1 METTSYTGDTRVP
14 TSHHRSPMTPS
25 TQPQN
30 GTAPRHVRVGILGAG
45 FGGLGAA
52 IRLKQ
57 RGDDD
62 FLVFER
68 AADVGG
74 TWWANTY
81 PGCQCDIPSHLY
93 SFSFAP
99 NPDWTRTY
107 PKQPELRDYLRRT
120 AEQHGVYERV
130 RLSTE
135 VTDARWDADANR
147 WQLTTTDGPY
157 PADVVVAAPGPLSE
171 PSIPELPGIED
182 FEGTI
187 FHTATW
193 NHDHDLRGRRVA
205 VVGTGASAIQVV
217 PEIAEVAERLDVIQ
231 RTPPWG
237 VPHRDRPIPRAE
249 RALYGAFP
257 PLQRLVRAGVYFSR
271 ELLVPGLAYR
281 PQMLKLVEKVARKHI
296 ADQVADP
303 DLRAKVTPDY
313 TIGCKRILPSN
324 KWYPALGRD
333 DVELVTDGIAEIRPN
348 GYVTTDG
355 TLHEVDTIIFA
366 TGFYV
371 TDIPLANIVT
381 GADGR
386 RLSEVWH
393 RSPQAYRGTAMAG
406 FPNLFLL
413 VGPNVGLGHNS
424 IVFMIEAQLNYVLG
438 ALDAMRERGAER
450 VEVRPEAL
458 EAYNDHL
465 QARMGAT
472 VWNSGGCSSWYID
485 ANGKN
490 TTIWPDFT
498 FRFWRQTREFD
509 AAAYELAAAT
519 AREPEPALAS

>member
-1 METTSYTGDTRVP
+1 MTP
-14 TSHHRSPMTPS
+14 TSTHV
-25 TQPQN
+25 N
-30 GTAPRHVRVGILGAG
+30 GTQPRHVRVGILGAG
-45 FGGLGAA
+45 FGGLGTA

-57 RGDDD
+57 RGEDD

-81 PGCQCDIPSHLY
+81 PGCQCDVPSHLY

-107 PKQPELRDYLRRT
+107 PKQPELRDYLRAT
-120 AEQHGVYERV
+120 AEKFGIYDKV

-135 VTDARWDADANR
+135 VTAATWDAAR
-147 WQLTTTDGPY
+147 SVWRLETDNGDY
-157 PADVVVAAPGPLSE
+157 TADVVVAAPGPLSE
-171 PSIPELPGIED
+171 PSIPDLPGMET
-182 FEGTI
+182 FEGTV

-205 VVGTGASAIQVV
+205 VVGTGASAIQAV
-217 PEIAEVAERLDVIQ
+217 PEVAEQAAHLDVIQ
-231 RTPPWG
+231 RTPPWV
-237 VPHRDRPIPRAE
+237 VPHRDRPITRAE
-249 RALYGAFP
+249 RFLYKTFP
-257 PLQRLVRAGVYFSR
+257 PLQRMVRAGVYFSR
-271 ELLVPGLAYR
+271 ELLVPGLVYR
-281 PQMLKLVEKVARKHI
+281 PRLLGLVEKVARRHI
-296 ADQVADP
+296 ASQVRDP
-303 DLRAKVTPDY
+303 ELRAQVTPDY

-333 DVELVTDGIAEIRPN
+333 NVELVTDGIAEITPN

-355 TLHEVDTIIFA
+355 ALHEVDTLIFA

-371 TDIPLANIVT
+371 TDIPLADIVT
-381 GADGR
+381 GTTGEK
-386 RLSEVWH
+386 LSEVWH

-438 ALDAMRERGAER
+438 ALDAMRERGAGR
-450 VEVRPEAL
+450 VEVRREAL
-458 EAYNDHL
+458 EAYNDRL
-465 QARMGAT
+465 QAKMATT
-472 VWNSGGCSSWYID
+472 VWNSGGCASWYID

-498 FRFWRQTREFD
+498 FAFWKQTRAFD
-509 AAAYELAAAT
+509 AAAYELAPVN
-519 AREPEPALAS
+519 AREEPAPALAS

>member
-1 METTSYTGDTRVP
+1 MTATP
-14 TSHHRSPMTPS
+14 TSPTAHV
-25 TQPQN
+25 N
-30 GTAPRHVRVGILGAG
+30 GTRPRHVRVGILGAG

-52 IRLKQ
+52 IRLIQ
-57 RGDDD
+57 RGERD

-99 NPDWTRTY
+99 NPNWTRTY
-107 PKQPELRDYLRRT
+107 PKQPELRDYLRST
-120 AEQHGVYERV
+120 AEKFGVYDKI
-130 RLSTE
+130 RLNTA
-135 VTDARWDADANR
+135 VTAAVWDAENS
-147 WQLTTTDGPY
+147 WWKVETTNGDYT
-157 PADVVVAAPGPLSE
+157 ADVLIAAPGPLSE
-171 PSIPELPGIED
+171 PSIPDLPGLD
-182 FEGTI
+182 TFAGTV
-187 FHTATW
+187 FHTARW

-205 VVGTGASAIQVV
+205 VVGTGASAIQAV
-217 PEIAEVAERLDVIQ
+217 PEIAQQVSHLDVVQ
-231 RTPPWG
+231 RTPPWV
-237 VPHRDRPIPRAE
+237 VPHRDRPITRAE
-249 RALYGAFP
+249 RLLYRAFP
-257 PLQRLVRAGVYFSR
+257 PLQRMVRAGVYFSR
-271 ELLVPGLAYR
+271 ELLVPGLVHR
-281 PQMLKLVEKVARKHI
+281 PRLLKLVEKVARKHI
-296 ADQVADP
+296 ADQVPDP
-303 DLRAKVTPDY
+303 ELRAKVTPSY

-333 DVELVTDGIAEIRPN
+333 NVELVTGGIAEVRPN

-381 GADGR
+381 GAAGE
-386 RLSEVWH
+386 RLADVWH

-424 IVFMIEAQLNYVLG
+424 IVFMIEAQLNYVMG
-438 ALDAMRERGAER
+438 ALDAMRERGAGR
-450 VEVRPEAL
+450 VEVRRDAL
-458 EAYNDHL
+458 EAYNDRL
-465 QARMGAT
+465 QAKMGDT
-472 VWNSGGCSSWYID
+472 VWNTGGCASWYID

-498 FRFWRQTREFD
+498 FTFWKQTREFD
-509 AAAYELAAAT
+509 PVAYELAPVKGRAERPA
-519 AREPEPALAS
+519 ALAS

>member
-1 METTSYTGDTRVP
+1 MTP
-14 TSHHRSPMTPS
+14 TSQHV
-25 TQPQN
+25 N
-30 GTAPRHVRVGILGAG
+30 GTEPRHVRVGILGAG
-45 FGGLGAA
+45 FGGLGTA

-57 RGDDD
+57 RGEDD

-107 PKQPELRDYLRRT
+107 PKQPELRDYLRAT
-120 AEQHGVYERV
+120 AERFGVYERC
-130 RLSTE
+130 RLNTE
-135 VTDARWDADANR
+135 VTSAAWDAEAGR
-147 WQLTTTDGPY
+147 WRLETSNGPY
-157 PADVVVAAPGPLSE
+157 TADVVVAAPGPLSE
-171 PSIPELPGIED
+171 PSIPDLPGMD
-182 FEGTI
+182 TFEGTV

-205 VVGTGASAIQVV
+205 VVGTGASAIQAV
-217 PEIAEVAERLDVIQ
+217 PQVARQAAHLDVIQ
-231 RTPPWG
+231 RTPPWV
-237 VPHRDRPIPRAE
+237 VPHRDRPITRLERLLYRKVPAVQRA
-249 RALYGAFP
+249 
-257 PLQRLVRAGVYFSR
+257 VRAGVYFSR
-271 ELLVPGLAYR
+271 ELLVPGLVYR
-281 PQMLKLVEKVARKHI
+281 PRLLRLVEKVARGHI
-296 ADQVADP
+296 AKQVPDP
-303 DLRAKVTPDY
+303 ELRVKVTPDY

-324 KWYPALGRD
+324 HWYPALMRD
-333 DVELVTDGIAEIRPN
+333 NVELVTDGIAEIRPN

-381 GADGR
+381 GASGEK
-386 RLSEVWH
+386 LSDVWD
-393 RSPQAYRGTAMAG
+393 RSPQAYRGTAIAG

-438 ALDAMRERGAER
+438 ALDAMKQRGAGR
-450 VEVRPEAL
+450 VEVRRDAQ

-465 QARMGAT
+465 QAKMGQT
-472 VWNSGGCSSWYID
+472 VWNSGGCASWYID
-485 ANGKN
+485 AQGKN

-498 FRFWRQTREFD
+498 FRFWQQTREFD
-509 AAAYELAAAT
+509 AAAYELAPAS
-519 AREPEPALAS
+519 ARAEPEPAAAS